1 MVMIVDLF
9 SIVYNAVNVP
19 FTVEYLMGD
28 RFEARGVV
36 HPWQTLVCLSNPF
49 NQKSFN

>member
-1 MVMIVDLF
+1 ML
-9 SIVYNAVNVP
+9 
-19 FTVEYLMGD
+19 GD

-49 NQKSFN
+49 NQKSFISVGSLKSHLEFVFKFLNI